1 MKKRINKRTEQ
12 AMAEAMKLACIAKNN
27 GHDLFVKYWPNTNQ
41 IELDFYLNGWG
52 YKAENH
58 AYHMIS
64 IDSLDAPENPAAT
77 IREAMTRIRD
87 LILDPDEN
95 TYPI

>member
-41 IELDFYLNGWG
+41 IELDFYLNGW
-52 YKAENH
+52 KENL
-58 AYHMIS
+58 AC
-64 IDSLDAPENPAAT
+64 
-77 IREAMTRIRD
+77 R
-87 LILDPDEN
+87 
-95 TYPI
+95 

>member
-1 MKKRINKRTEQ
+1 MT
-12 AMAEAMKLACIAKNN
+12 EAMQLACIAKNN

-52 YKAENH
+52 HNAENY

-64 IDSLDAPENPAAT
+64 IDGLDAPENPAAT
-77 IREAMTRIRD
+77 IREAMTRIKD
-87 LILDPDEN
+87 LILDPNEKTKYQDVIN
-95 TYPI
+95 D